1 MKTGYT
7 AVALLAIVFMSA
19 AELHA
24 QRVGDY
30 RSNGTGGGN
39 WSAPATWQRFNGTT
53 WVAATTPPT
62 GTAQTITVRST
73 DSVYVDV
80 AATISDTL
88 KNQGRLGG
96 GTNLTI
102 ANGGV
107 FQHDQDAGSLPRA
120 TWAVGSTLLMT
131 GTTSTAPD
139 NRNQNFHHVEFNT
152 PGLLSNLNMSWDS
165 VTIGGNIRVVNT
177 GSARWYM
184 TTAPAGDSSIFSIMG
199 DVIVTGG
206 QFSTN
211 GTSNA
216 NTKFVIHHYG
226 NIIVT
231 GGNLSISR
239 GSQGSGSGSTRWYL
253 HNGNFS
259 MSNATTQNSN
269 AANAWFVFD
278 KPGTQTLTLGANNTL
293 TSLPIEVKPG
303 TRLDMG
309 LSKLR
314 GSGLFTLNPGAML
327 ITAQEGGVDSAVSV
341 TGTVTMTDAS
351 FMFTG
356 TGVQVT
362 GLTMPTTV
370 DTLAINPASS
380 TDTVRLSQPT
390 TITGR
395 LRLMRGVFDNRIP
408 FTLGPNA
415 EISFEGGTL
424 LVTSVD
430 EASGIP
436 TSFFVEQNYPNPFNP
451 STTIRYGLPRE
462 AYVTVR
468 VYNLLGQEVAAPF
481 AGRQH
486 AGTHTVVVDAS
497 KLASGVYF
505 YRVQAGSSA
514 LTRKMTVVK

>member
-7 AVALLAIVFMSA
+7 VVTFLAVMLMSA
-19 AELHA
+19 TDVLA

-39 WSAPATWQRFNGTT
+39 WSAPATWQRWNGTS

-73 DSVYVDV
+73 DSVYVDA

-102 ANGGV
+102 GNGGV
-107 FQHDQDAGSLPRA
+107 FQHDQDGGSLPRA
-120 TWAVGSTLLMT
+120 SWAAGSTLLLT
-131 GTTSTAPD
+131 GTVSVAPD
-139 NRNQNFHHVEFNT
+139 NRSQNFHHVVFNT
-152 PGLLSNLNMSWDS
+152 PGLLSNLNMAWDS
-165 VTIGGNIRVVNT
+165 VTIGGDIRVINT

-184 TTAPAGDSSIFSIMG
+184 TTATAGDSSIFNVMG
-199 DVIVTGG
+199 DVIVSSG
-206 QFSTN
+206 QFSVQ

-216 NTKFVIHHYG
+216 NTRFIVHHYG
-226 NIIVT
+226 NVVAT
-231 GGNLSISR
+231 GGNLSIAR
-239 GSQGSGSGSTRWYL
+239 GSQGGGITRWIL

-259 MSNATTQNSN
+259 MSNTTTQNSN
-269 AANAWFVFD
+269 AQGAWFVFD
-278 KPGTQTLTLGANNTL
+278 KPGTQTLTLGAGNTL
-293 TSLPIEVKPG
+293 TSLPIEVKGG

-309 LSKLR
+309 QSKLR
-314 GSGLFTLNPGAML
+314 GSGIFTLNPGAML
-327 ITAQEGGVDSAVSV
+327 ITASEGGVDSAVSV
-341 TGTVTMTDAS
+341 TGNVTMTGAS

-356 TGVQVT
+356 SGVQVT

-370 DTLAINPASS
+370 DTLAINTVNA

-415 EISFEGGTL
+415 SISFEGGIL

-430 EASGIP
+430 ENTGLP
-436 TSFFVEQNYPNPFNP
+436 TTFFVEQNYPNPFNP
-451 STTIRYGLPRE
+451 STTIRYGLPNE
-462 AYVTVR
+462 AFVTIKVF
-468 VYNLLGQEVAAPF
+468 NLLGQEVAMVF
-481 AGRQH
+481 AGRQP
-486 AGTHTVVVDAS
+486 AGVHTATIDAA
-497 KLASGVYF
+497 KLGSGVYF
-505 YRVQAGSSA
+505 YKVQAGSSS
-514 LTRKMTVVK
+514 LTRKMIVVK